1 MANRVSLS
9 FNSKN
14 HNQNISLSN
23 NPSIYTTNTSYNI
36 LSTNLY
42 PTYSMNRHSREYEP
56 SYPSITR
63 YRTSSSSSPYRK
75 THYLDDSVEEIIHE
89 EILDII
95 NLDHY
100 PTLLERWGDDT
111 RAIIKEEG
119 EFIIEDYVEFE
130 ELEPTITE
138 EISYEITYSNNEIKS
153 TREIH
158 HSHLESRNFRKIK
171 KRRIKRKHPIHDIHT
186 VDIDNRAI
194 QLLDDMHNLSI
205 KIDSIIQ
212 TTRNFDND
220 LSGDDYDEFTNID
233 HAMENIITTN
243 DLEQTYKTIPT
254 INNGTDHSNINII
267 ANETSFFGNKENV
280 LKTSKSNEQQEYQ
293 NNLISQR
300 IEDEK
305 KDNKESRSS
314 YSILMNDIHIPFD
327 EHEIISTIE
336 SSINKENKKILKSD
350 QQNIINEQEK
360 MIIQK
365 QILNHDEIQSNQ
377 NQTSIDTKFISSIE
391 NDHQSLIAIEQ
402 EIKHYFDDD
411 LLSFLKILLSHLISN
426 SIDDND
432 QSLICPTNQNMSINK
447 YNDSDVE
454 TFQSNMKFEELK
466 NIDKPLTNSYINHE
480 NILSKSNISETKQ
493 EIISKDRTKSNEIEH
508 LSSKVLTKQDD
519 EILTTPFN
527 FRSPSDNVKI
537 NLTAQQENIHDDTS
551 TQIPESINIVT
562 DKQKAMFEELQLSI
576 EEEIK
581 EREPKCLSLTNPTIE
596 INAQSNKSFLSSHS
610 KTTDETNPLLESTII
625 NEEQKSILKDH
636 LSTIDNISQE
646 NKSENLS
653 SNALIQIVHEIFTTP
668 INIKSETIQSFEKK
682 VDQPSI
688 NSLVEIIQQIKNIPL
703 TKISKIKYDSM
714 ENICEN
720 KNQLD
725 SNIISSV
732 IETLQEP
739 FYDTKQTFPEQTTV
753 SSNYP
758 ASHQRADKIKTDIT
772 TNSEEKIDKISSNNL
787 NIEIDKQPKTMS
799 TQLATRIIS
808 EKEII
813 QKPYVNEDEN
823 VELPSDFL
831 ADIVRQIRATVSTIH
846 FPLID
851 HTQQI
856 VENLPNDFIKETTAQ
871 TCITSIPATHIEDNK
886 QFESTKNFPTTEN
899 VHQTNFDD
907 KLELSTTSII
917 PELPNTTCQDES
929 LHDIDTYDNLQQ
941 STDINSINQITI
953 EPSYSISELTNI
965 MNDILNF
972 QMITSKENFT
982 NIPQQS
988 KIIEQIT
995 STKTFSPE
1003 TDFQDFY
1010 QKQYSSFPN
1019 VEHLSLDFIPIDNK
1033 QLEMK
1038 ETTPDLTKTYYE
1050 LKEQRYSQPLHVYEQ
1065 TEQKQKTSNNNLNN
1079 HVEQIDLTSFSQ
1091 ISNLPSR
1098 EYRQVFGVSH
1108 EVVNTINDLT
1118 DSIDQIIH
1126 SNVSDEVKPIIDDS
1140 NEKSQL
1146 IETFEDHPSI
1156 AVTNQAELI
1165 NEPGQSIIS
1174 NIELDFRYCSLLN
1187 QLDTLIKP
1195 ILNLPSTSF
1204 INENESI
1211 LSKIDEE
1218 KDNQRHLTERSDLLT
1233 NHINRLDDSTNASP
1247 IIKTTDI
1254 DKQVSPLLSDDQYT
1268 ELLNKRPSSD
1278 DEISHTTAPYPSTET
1293 KIISSLNTIESTDT
1307 FKNKTPA
1314 LPNQSTTIISSNPLK
1329 IESNIVSNKLQVNDT
1344 QPDRLS
1350 SIQQTSIDDHKQQD
1364 EAVSKPSSQK
1374 LQVLYDDYPWYSS
1387 YYTIAD
1393 AELKIPQLYKQLNF
1407 VNEQNRSPTKVELQE
1422 KLSTHDHKLENK
1434 QDQGDDDEGFHIVQ
1448 RRKRIPSSTTQTKT
1462 LPSTITTIK
1471 PPINSDID
1479 LEPVILHGHSTTTI
1493 TTSPIISQTITIPSK
1508 TKHKKKKKDK
1518 TEMIFFDA
1526 PQLITSDVNKQKSD
1540 APQSQ
1545 LVEQER
1551 PKNIE
1556 IVDSSQINQR
1566 EKYEDEQLQPMS
1578 TVISTEQQQ
1587 PEDLSTSVLPNTDEL
1602 KQMADHKN
1610 ELTSN
1615 DVSQLPSTP
1624 VETLSREV
1632 NVDSQTIE
1640 QQSIDKQSI
1649 LQPSPSSTLT
1659 TLSSSPQTSTDHL
1672 KQQDEVAHKSSTQ
1685 NFQVHYDDYPWNSSY
1700 YTIADAEL
1708 KIPQLY
1714 EQLNF
1719 VNEQNHSPTK
1729 VELQEKLST
1738 HDHKLENEQ
1747 DQGDDNEGFHI
1758 VQRRKRIPSS
1768 TTQTK
1773 TSPSTIT
1780 TIKPPIN
1787 LDIDLEPVILHGHST
1802 TTITTSPVVPQTTTI
1817 PTKTKHKKKKKD
1829 KTEMIFFD
1837 APQLITSDVNKQKSD
1852 ALQSQLVEQERP
1864 KHIEIVDSSQINQTI
1879 KHEYE
1884 QLHPIPTAISSE
1896 QQKPEVLLSVI
1907 TSNIDNLKQI
1917 VDKENELTSNDVS
1930 QSPSTTVETLSRE
1943 INVDSQTIE
1952 QQSTDKEPIK
1962 PSSPSSITTT
1972 TTPTHTKVV
1981 FLTPEEQEEEDN
1993 EGFQVIQ
2000 HQKHITSAQRSRK
2013 PLQSPTTSKTNYKQ
2027 NIGRDIDL
2035 KPVALHEG
2043 HDSASRSIPHSPP
2056 LSEPTSTSTSQS
2068 GKSDDKVLT
2077 SNVTDNEVVIA
2088 RTSEVISTDV
2098 KDAHEQQLSYTG
2110 LFEIM
2115 KDVLSTI
2122 AQTKTTPSSN
2132 VPEQTRIVDRTV
2144 EEKASSNLV
2153 DYGASL
2159 VTKDIPSST
2168 STLFISEPTE
2178 ETTHPVMTTTLIEKQ
2193 VPSQVTVP
2201 IKDITSTTESTIITS
2216 QAIKTNEDDKQQQ
2229 VSSIGMFD
2237 EMKNLSPSTLLS
2249 ETSNETSSET
2259 IQPIVKAQEKEDT
2272 VKKYIDI
2279 NDSSNISSKP
2289 TSNISSTDTDHP
2301 QNYTTTDKSITSEE
2315 EEEHHN
2321 VFDLVVGAISNL
2333 KETISNLGSSGEKPI
2348 SLESPLNLS
2357 DKSMI
2362 NIPPSNDLDNEK
2374 KQQTVIQ
2381 SVKEIVDKIHQTIL
2395 PTEEQIIRTPQQS
2408 LISNYSS
2415 ISNQSQPTDTQGDH
2429 LSSIH
2434 QTSIDNYKQQYVF
2447 ENKPSYKN
2455 LQVLYDN
2462 YPWYSSY
2469 YTIADAE
2476 AKIFCLNK
2484 QLNLVH
2490 EQNHSLTTVDV
2501 DERLSTYDHELE
2513 NEKDKDDDD
2522 DNEFQI
2528 IQGQKHISS
2537 STIHGRTS
2545 PSTITTTKPP
2555 ISSDIDLEPVT
2566 HHGHP
2571 TVPIITS
2578 PIVSQTTTIPSKKKH
2593 KKKKKDKKEIILFD
2607 TPELI
2612 SSIPEKQKS
2621 DVVQS
2626 ELIEQKNLMNIDIID
2641 SSPINQTKKHECKQ
2655 LHPISTIISKKQQKS
2670 EVLSTVIT
2678 SNIDKLKQKADK
2690 KNKLISKD
2698 VSKLLSTPVTTV
2710 SEKAKI
2716 NDQTIEQQ
2724 SIDKKP
2730 ILQSSPSSMS
2740 TTTTTIRTKVI
2751 PPPPAEEEEDNEGFQ
2766 LVHYHKRIL
2775 TATKSEKPLSPLTTT
2790 SKEILN
2796 SDIDLKTSVIHEHQ
2810 NLPTST
2816 IDVTQSTTSKKK
2828 KNKHKKLKKEIV
2840 SSSSIDSTNAEQ
2852 QMTHQETIIQT
2863 PILSSSSPLIED
2875 SKIQS
2880 KSTIPSIIKPTK
2892 ILTKISPSSEEED
2905 NEGFQVVHYRKNM
2918 TSALQSRKAPQSPT
2932 TPKTIYEQNISR
2944 NIGLKPVVS
2953 QERHDSTSRSIPR
2966 TTATSKTP
2974 SNKQQKDQTSLINTL
2989 PRSASTE
2996 THHITSTN
3004 VDNSFDKSKII
3015 KQLESK
3021 PADIQQQL
3029 KDSKYETISS
3039 LKSKSDQSSPAEQSI
3054 KPIVKE
3060 YHMSTKTNGINT
3072 NDKSSTDKI
3081 ISSTVFNTQKPTL
3094 IEDDDEDEF
3103 QLVRHHKHK
3112 TSTITKQPKI
3122 TSTID
3127 QKSTNNYTKQDSSTL
3142 KSKKFKKTNEHTLSS
3157 LITNNDFFPLAIEEN
3172 LDQTI
3177 NENIQQIPE
3186 LQTKIANNFLSN
3198 SNKTISINPT
3208 YEIISSQ
3215 INGQIHS
3222 TDNTQNQLQSKISN
3236 QQLSTL
3242 SNEFSNKINNLLK
3255 TEPIKS
3261 ISLSQT
3267 SSTDILSTP
3276 TINTNDEQNKIISNE
3291 KIPKRRKKKL
3301 RTETKKDDD
3310 KNLLTSSTNTIS
3322 TIQSDDNKEKS
3333 NKKSTTIVTQ
3343 SITSLPNTSEISS
3356 IKKDKSQD
3364 IKIKIPENI
3373 SLTSS
3378 KPIHLIQN
3386 QTSYEETNDK
3396 LDLFL
3401 PEYIRQQIHTHQTNS
3416 SSIDNSNI
3424 TSTTTT
3430 TTSSSSSNIIP
3441 KKKPRSKMLKK
3452 DLEVKSLLTNE
3463 FDNIDKQNKSIIISS
3478 DNEDINDDDE
3488 FIIQTI
3494 HSNLS
3499 NTSQKELNNIS
3510 TTEQNI
3516 DNILSH
3522 GFHHWLQESQA
3533 LSQQKDKSLSNHSLT
3548 QAMQSIIIQPIEN
3561 DEYSDD
3567 ENSWN
3572 EFQTTKS
3579 TYIIGIR
3586 PEKKIHIHNAYS
3598 INCPESILTSSYLI
3612 HQSNNK
3618 TFKDDSR
3625 KYDSNNEED
3634 DSMDDNTSK
3643 KQHSHQINTQSLT
3656 REKQQ
3661 PNSINDNHLQISFTT
3676 DDVQRCLGED
3686 FYDQISNNN
3695 INNNNNNN
3703 NHSNNY
3709 DDWAYF
3715 LEHENSYHIGY
3726 DLSSSLECF
3735 YVQTTLDD
3743 NTFLSNATSIH
3754 YSIQHEKQHYG
3765 DFVTSN
3771 NDIIIPESMIKL
3783 SSYKSKPSES
3793 FQNWKNHKLI
3803 SNQSQNDDEILI
3815 SHSTNGLCRQVT
3827 L

>member
-1 MANRVSLS
+1 M
-9 FNSKN
+9 
-14 HNQNISLSN
+14 
-23 NPSIYTTNTSYNI
+23 
-36 LSTNLY
+36 
-42 PTYSMNRHSREYEP
+42 
-56 SYPSITR
+56 
-63 YRTSSSSSPYRK
+63 
-75 THYLDDSVEEIIHE
+75 
-89 EILDII
+89 
-95 NLDHY
+95 
-100 PTLLERWGDDT
+100 
-111 RAIIKEEG
+111 
-119 EFIIEDYVEFE
+119 
-130 ELEPTITE
+130 
-138 EISYEITYSNNEIKS
+138 
-153 TREIH
+153 
-158 HSHLESRNFRKIK
+158 
-171 KRRIKRKHPIHDIHT
+171 
-186 VDIDNRAI
+186 
-194 QLLDDMHNLSI
+194 
-205 KIDSIIQ
+205 
-212 TTRNFDND
+212 
-220 LSGDDYDEFTNID
+220 
-233 HAMENIITTN
+233 
-243 DLEQTYKTIPT
+243 
-254 INNGTDHSNINII
+254 
-267 ANETSFFGNKENV
+267 
-280 LKTSKSNEQQEYQ
+280 
-293 NNLISQR
+293 
-300 IEDEK
+300 
-305 KDNKESRSS
+305 
-314 YSILMNDIHIPFD
+314 
-327 EHEIISTIE
+327 
-336 SSINKENKKILKSD
+336 
-350 QQNIINEQEK
+350 
-360 MIIQK
+360 
-365 QILNHDEIQSNQ
+365 
-377 NQTSIDTKFISSIE
+377 
-391 NDHQSLIAIEQ
+391 
-402 EIKHYFDDD
+402 
-411 LLSFLKILLSHLISN
+411 
-426 SIDDND
+426 
-432 QSLICPTNQNMSINK
+432 
-447 YNDSDVE
+447 
-454 TFQSNMKFEELK
+454 
-466 NIDKPLTNSYINHE
+466 
-480 NILSKSNISETKQ
+480 
-493 EIISKDRTKSNEIEH
+493 
-508 LSSKVLTKQDD
+508 
-519 EILTTPFN
+519 
-527 FRSPSDNVKI
+527 
-537 NLTAQQENIHDDTS
+537 
-551 TQIPESINIVT
+551 
-562 DKQKAMFEELQLSI
+562 
-576 EEEIK
+576 
-581 EREPKCLSLTNPTIE
+581 
-596 INAQSNKSFLSSHS
+596 
-610 KTTDETNPLLESTII
+610 
-625 NEEQKSILKDH
+625 
-636 LSTIDNISQE
+636 
-646 NKSENLS
+646 
-653 SNALIQIVHEIFTTP
+653 
-668 INIKSETIQSFEKK
+668 
-682 VDQPSI
+682 
-688 NSLVEIIQQIKNIPL
+688 
-703 TKISKIKYDSM
+703 
-714 ENICEN
+714 
-720 KNQLD
+720 
-725 SNIISSV
+725 
-732 IETLQEP
+732 
-739 FYDTKQTFPEQTTV
+739 
-753 SSNYP
+753 
-758 ASHQRADKIKTDIT
+758 
-772 TNSEEKIDKISSNNL
+772 
-787 NIEIDKQPKTMS
+787 
-799 TQLATRIIS
+799 
-808 EKEII
+808 
-813 QKPYVNEDEN
+813 
-823 VELPSDFL
+823 
-831 ADIVRQIRATVSTIH
+831 
-846 FPLID
+846 
-851 HTQQI
+851 
-856 VENLPNDFIKETTAQ
+856 
-871 TCITSIPATHIEDNK
+871 
-886 QFESTKNFPTTEN
+886 
-899 VHQTNFDD
+899 
-907 KLELSTTSII
+907 
-917 PELPNTTCQDES
+917 
-929 LHDIDTYDNLQQ
+929 
-941 STDINSINQITI
+941 
-953 EPSYSISELTNI
+953 
-965 MNDILNF
+965 
-972 QMITSKENFT
+972 
-982 NIPQQS
+982 
-988 KIIEQIT
+988 
-995 STKTFSPE
+995 
-1003 TDFQDFY
+1003 
-1010 QKQYSSFPN
+1010 
-1019 VEHLSLDFIPIDNK
+1019 
-1033 QLEMK
+1033 
-1038 ETTPDLTKTYYE
+1038 
-1050 LKEQRYSQPLHVYEQ
+1050 
-1065 TEQKQKTSNNNLNN
+1065 
-1079 HVEQIDLTSFSQ
+1079 
-1091 ISNLPSR
+1091 
-1098 EYRQVFGVSH
+1098 
-1108 EVVNTINDLT
+1108 
-1118 DSIDQIIH
+1118 
-1126 SNVSDEVKPIIDDS
+1126 
-1140 NEKSQL
+1140 
-1146 IETFEDHPSI
+1146 
-1156 AVTNQAELI
+1156 
-1165 NEPGQSIIS
+1165 
-1174 NIELDFRYCSLLN
+1174 
-1187 QLDTLIKP
+1187 
-1195 ILNLPSTSF
+1195 
-1204 INENESI
+1204 
-1211 LSKIDEE
+1211 
-1218 KDNQRHLTERSDLLT
+1218 
-1233 NHINRLDDSTNASP
+1233 
-1247 IIKTTDI
+1247 
-1254 DKQVSPLLSDDQYT
+1254 
-1268 ELLNKRPSSD
+1268 
-1278 DEISHTTAPYPSTET
+1278 
-1293 KIISSLNTIESTDT
+1293 
-1307 FKNKTPA
+1307 
-1314 LPNQSTTIISSNPLK
+1314 
-1329 IESNIVSNKLQVNDT
+1329 
-1344 QPDRLS
+1344 
-1350 SIQQTSIDDHKQQD
+1350 
-1364 EAVSKPSSQK
+1364 
-1374 LQVLYDDYPWYSS
+1374 
-1387 YYTIAD
+1387 
-1393 AELKIPQLYKQLNF
+1393 
-1407 VNEQNRSPTKVELQE
+1407 
-1422 KLSTHDHKLENK
+1422 
-1434 QDQGDDDEGFHIVQ
+1434 
-1448 RRKRIPSSTTQTKT
+1448 
-1462 LPSTITTIK
+1462 
-1471 PPINSDID
+1471 
-1479 LEPVILHGHSTTTI
+1479 
-1493 TTSPIISQTITIPSK
+1493 
-1508 TKHKKKKKDK
+1508 
-1518 TEMIFFDA
+1518 
-1526 PQLITSDVNKQKSD
+1526 
-1540 APQSQ
+1540 
-1545 LVEQER
+1545 
-1551 PKNIE
+1551 
-1556 IVDSSQINQR
+1556 NQR

-2088 RTSEVISTDV
+2088 RTSEVISTEV

-2122 AQTKTTPSSN
+2122 AQTKTTPSLN
-2132 VPEQTRIVDRTV
+2132 VPEQTLIVDRTF

-2153 DYGASL
+2153 DYGVSL

-2168 STLFISEPTE
+2168 STLLISEPTE

-2513 NEKDKDDDD
+2513 NEKDKNDDD

-2626 ELIEQKNLMNIDIID
+2626 ELVEQKNLMNIDIID

-2966 TTATSKTP
+2966 TTATSKTS

-3015 KQLESK
+3015 KPLESK

-3267 SSTDILSTP
+3267 SSTDILSTS
-3276 TINTNDEQNKIISNE
+3276 TTQTNDEQNKIISNE

-3430 TTSSSSSNIIP
+3430 SPPSSSSNIIP

-3625 KYDSNNEED
+3625 KYDSNNEEE

-3661 PNSINDNHLQISFTT
+3661 SNSINDNHLQISFTT

>member
-1 MANRVSLS
+1 MKDILS
-9 FNSKN
+9 PVTHMKT
-14 HNQNISLSN
+14 ISLPNDKGQSSAADQMVEEKVSSSLVDYGTLLVTN
-23 NPSIYTTNTSYNI
+23 GIPISTNTLLTSEPTEETTHPVLTTTLI
-36 LSTNLY
+36 EKQVPSPVTPPIKDVSSTKESTIVTSEQAQTNEDDKQQQL
-42 PTYSMNRHSREYEP
+42 
-56 SYPSITR
+56 PSITMFDKMKNLLSSTLLSKTSNETNSEIIEPINETQQQEDTVEKFVDT
-63 YRTSSSSSPYRK
+63 YDSSDVLTKPTSVLPDASPIDQNILTTSSISSTDADRKQGYSTTDKSITTAEEYHSILDRVVQVISNIKETIPILDFSDEKTAIPESSSNVSDK
-75 THYLDDSVEEIIHE
+75 SMISTTSSNDLDNEKKQQTVIQSVKEIVDKIHQT
-89 EILDII
+89 IL
-95 NLDHY
+95 
-100 PTLLERWGDDT
+100 P
-111 RAIIKEEG
+111 
-119 EFIIEDYVEFE
+119 
-130 ELEPTITE
+130 TE
-138 EISYEITYSNNEIKS
+138 EQIT
-153 TREIH
+153 
-158 HSHLESRNFRKIK
+158 
-171 KRRIKRKHPIHDIHT
+171 PIP
-186 VDIDNRAI
+186 
-194 QLLDDMHNLSI
+194 
-205 KIDSIIQ
+205 
-212 TTRNFDND
+212 
-220 LSGDDYDEFTNID
+220 
-233 HAMENIITTN
+233 
-243 DLEQTYKTIPT
+243 EQP
-254 INNGTDHSNINII
+254 
-267 ANETSFFGNKENV
+267 
-280 LKTSKSNEQQEYQ
+280 
-293 NNLISQR
+293 LIS
-300 IEDEK
+300 
-305 KDNKESRSS
+305 N
-314 YSILMNDIHIPFD
+314 Y
-327 EHEIISTIE
+327 
-336 SSINKENKKILKSD
+336 SSI
-350 QQNIINEQEK
+350 
-360 MIIQK
+360 
-365 QILNHDEIQSNQ
+365 SNQ
-377 NQTSIDTKFISSIE
+377 SQPTDTQGDHLSSIHQTSID
-391 NDHQSLIAIEQ
+391 
-402 EIKHYFDDD
+402 
-411 LLSFLKILLSHLISN
+411 
-426 SIDDND
+426 
-432 QSLICPTNQNMSINK
+432 
-447 YNDSDVE
+447 
-454 TFQSNMKFEELK
+454 
-466 NIDKPLTNSYINHE
+466 
-480 NILSKSNISETKQ
+480 
-493 EIISKDRTKSNEIEH
+493 
-508 LSSKVLTKQDD
+508 
-519 EILTTPFN
+519 
-527 FRSPSDNVKI
+527 
-537 NLTAQQENIHDDTS
+537 
-551 TQIPESINIVT
+551 
-562 DKQKAMFEELQLSI
+562 
-576 EEEIK
+576 
-581 EREPKCLSLTNPTIE
+581 
-596 INAQSNKSFLSSHS
+596 
-610 KTTDETNPLLESTII
+610 
-625 NEEQKSILKDH
+625 
-636 LSTIDNISQE
+636 
-646 NKSENLS
+646 
-653 SNALIQIVHEIFTTP
+653 
-668 INIKSETIQSFEKK
+668 
-682 VDQPSI
+682 
-688 NSLVEIIQQIKNIPL
+688 
-703 TKISKIKYDSM
+703 
-714 ENICEN
+714 
-720 KNQLD
+720 
-725 SNIISSV
+725 
-732 IETLQEP
+732 
-739 FYDTKQTFPEQTTV
+739 
-753 SSNYP
+753 NY
-758 ASHQRADKIKTDIT
+758 
-772 TNSEEKIDKISSNNL
+772 
-787 NIEIDKQPKTMS
+787 
-799 TQLATRIIS
+799 
-808 EKEII
+808 
-813 QKPYVNEDEN
+813 
-823 VELPSDFL
+823 
-831 ADIVRQIRATVSTIH
+831 
-846 FPLID
+846 
-851 HTQQI
+851 
-856 VENLPNDFIKETTAQ
+856 
-871 TCITSIPATHIEDNK
+871 
-886 QFESTKNFPTTEN
+886 
-899 VHQTNFDD
+899 
-907 KLELSTTSII
+907 
-917 PELPNTTCQDES
+917 
-929 LHDIDTYDNLQQ
+929 
-941 STDINSINQITI
+941 
-953 EPSYSISELTNI
+953 
-965 MNDILNF
+965 
-972 QMITSKENFT
+972 
-982 NIPQQS
+982 
-988 KIIEQIT
+988 
-995 STKTFSPE
+995 
-1003 TDFQDFY
+1003 
-1010 QKQYSSFPN
+1010 
-1019 VEHLSLDFIPIDNK
+1019 
-1033 QLEMK
+1033 
-1038 ETTPDLTKTYYE
+1038 
-1050 LKEQRYSQPLHVYEQ
+1050 
-1065 TEQKQKTSNNNLNN
+1065 
-1079 HVEQIDLTSFSQ
+1079 
-1091 ISNLPSR
+1091 
-1098 EYRQVFGVSH
+1098 
-1108 EVVNTINDLT
+1108 
-1118 DSIDQIIH
+1118 
-1126 SNVSDEVKPIIDDS
+1126 
-1140 NEKSQL
+1140 
-1146 IETFEDHPSI
+1146 
-1156 AVTNQAELI
+1156 
-1165 NEPGQSIIS
+1165 
-1174 NIELDFRYCSLLN
+1174 
-1187 QLDTLIKP
+1187 
-1195 ILNLPSTSF
+1195 
-1204 INENESI
+1204 
-1211 LSKIDEE
+1211 
-1218 KDNQRHLTERSDLLT
+1218 
-1233 NHINRLDDSTNASP
+1233 
-1247 IIKTTDI
+1247 
-1254 DKQVSPLLSDDQYT
+1254 
-1268 ELLNKRPSSD
+1268 
-1278 DEISHTTAPYPSTET
+1278 
-1293 KIISSLNTIESTDT
+1293 
-1307 FKNKTPA
+1307 
-1314 LPNQSTTIISSNPLK
+1314 
-1329 IESNIVSNKLQVNDT
+1329 
-1344 QPDRLS
+1344 
-1350 SIQQTSIDDHKQQD
+1350 KQQD
-1364 EAVSKPSSQK
+1364 DVAHKPSTQK
-1374 LQVLYDDYPWYSS
+1374 YQVHYDDYPWYSS
-1387 YYTIAD
+1387 YYSIAD
-1393 AELKIPQLYKQLNF
+1393 AELKIPQLHKQLNF
-1407 VNEQNRSPTKVELQE
+1407 VNEQNYSPTKVELQE
-1422 KLSTHDHKLENK
+1422 ELSTHDYKLENK

-1448 RRKRIPSSTTQTKT
+1448 RRKRIPSSTIQTKT
-1462 LPSTITTIK
+1462 SPSTITTIK

-1493 TTSPIISQTITIPSK
+1493 TTSPIVSQTITIPSK

-1526 PQLITSDVNKQKSD
+1526 PQLIS
-1540 APQSQ
+1540 
-1545 LVEQER
+1545 
-1551 PKNIE
+1551 
-1556 IVDSSQINQR
+1556 
-1566 EKYEDEQLQPMS
+1566 
-1578 TVISTEQQQ
+1578 
-1587 PEDLSTSVLPNTDEL
+1587 
-1602 KQMADHKN
+1602 
-1610 ELTSN
+1610 
-1615 DVSQLPSTP
+1615 
-1624 VETLSREV
+1624 
-1632 NVDSQTIE
+1632 
-1640 QQSIDKQSI
+1640 
-1649 LQPSPSSTLT
+1649 
-1659 TLSSSPQTSTDHL
+1659 
-1672 KQQDEVAHKSSTQ
+1672 
-1685 NFQVHYDDYPWNSSY
+1685 
-1700 YTIADAEL
+1700 
-1708 KIPQLY
+1708 
-1714 EQLNF
+1714 
-1719 VNEQNHSPTK
+1719 
-1729 VELQEKLST
+1729 
-1738 HDHKLENEQ
+1738 
-1747 DQGDDNEGFHI
+1747 
-1758 VQRRKRIPSS
+1758 
-1768 TTQTK
+1768 
-1773 TSPSTIT
+1773 
-1780 TIKPPIN
+1780 
-1787 LDIDLEPVILHGHST
+1787 
-1802 TTITTSPVVPQTTTI
+1802 
-1817 PTKTKHKKKKKD
+1817 
-1829 KTEMIFFD
+1829 
-1837 APQLITSDVNKQKSD
+1837 SDVNKQKSD

-1864 KHIEIVDSSQINQTI
+1864 KNIEIVDSSQINQTI

-1907 TSNIDNLKQI
+1907 TSNIDNSKQI

-1981 FLTPEEQEEEDN
+1981 FLTPEEQEEDNN

-2000 HQKHITSAQRSRK
+2000 HQKHITSAPRSRK

-2027 NIGRDIDL
+2027 NINRDIDL
-2035 KPVALHEG
+2035 KPVALHER

-2077 SNVTDNEVVIA
+2077 SNVTDNEVI
-2088 RTSEVISTDV
+2088 ISRPSKELVTEV

-2115 KDVLSTI
+2115 KDVLSPVV
-2122 AQTKTTPSSN
+2122 QTKTTPSLN
-2132 VPEQTRIVDRTV
+2132 VPEQTLIVDRTV

-2168 STLFISEPTE
+2168 STLLISEPTE
-2178 ETTHPVMTTTLIEKQ
+2178 ETTHPVLTTTLIEKQ

-2374 KQQTVIQ
+2374 KQQTFIE

-2395 PTEEQIIRTPQQS
+2395 PTDEQIIRTPQQS

-2415 ISNQSQPTDTQGDH
+2415 ISNQSQPIDTQGDH

-2434 QTSIDNYKQQYVF
+2434 QTSIDNYNQQYVF
-2447 ENKPSYKN
+2447 ANKPSYKN

-2528 IQGQKHISS
+2528 IQGQKHVSS

-2545 PSTITTTKPP
+2545 PSTITTIKPP

-2578 PIVSQTTTIPSKKKH
+2578 PRVPQTTTIPSKKKH

-2626 ELIEQKNLMNIDIID
+2626 ELVEQKNLMNIDIID

-2751 PPPPAEEEEDNEGFQ
+2751 PPPPEEEEEEDNEGFQ

-2775 TATKSEKPLSPLTTT
+2775 TATKSEKTLSPLTTT

-2796 SDIDLKTSVIHEHQ
+2796 SDIDLKTSVMHEHQ

-2863 PILSSSSPLIED
+2863 PILLSSSPLIED
-2875 SKIQS
+2875 SKVQS

-2966 TTATSKTP
+2966 TTTTSKTP

-3004 VDNSFDKSKII
+3004 VDNSFEKSKII

-3267 SSTDILSTP
+3267 SSTDILSTS
-3276 TINTNDEQNKIISNE
+3276 TTQTNDEQNKIISNE

-3765 DFVTSN
+3765 DFITSN

>member
-171 KRRIKRKHPIHDIHT
+171 KRRIKHKHPIHDIHT

-254 INNGTDHSNINII
+254 INNGTDHSNIDTI

-280 LKTSKSNEQQEYQ
+280 LETSKSNKQPEYQ

-314 YSILMNDIHIPFD
+314 YSILMNNIHIPFD
-327 EHEIISTIE
+327 DHEIISTIE

-377 NQTSIDTKFISSIE
+377 NQTSIDTKSISSIE

-466 NIDKPLTNSYINHE
+466 NIDKPLTNSHINHE
-480 NILSKSNISETKQ
+480 NILSKSNISKTKQ

-508 LSSKVLTKQDD
+508 LSSKVLTKRDD

-562 DKQKAMFEELQLSI
+562 DKQKTMFEELQLSI

-636 LSTIDNISQE
+636 LSTIDNILQE

-799 TQLATRIIS
+799 TQLATMIVS

-813 QKPYVNEDEN
+813 QKSYVNEDEN

-941 STDINSINQITI
+941 SIDINSINQITI

-965 MNDILNF
+965 MNNILNF
-972 QMITSKENFT
+972 QMTTSKENFT

-988 KIIEQIT
+988 KIIEQRT

-1019 VEHLSLDFIPIDNK
+1019 VEHISLDFIPIDNK

-1126 SNVSDEVKPIIDDS
+1126 SNVSDEVTPIIDDS

-1156 AVTNQAELI
+1156 AVTNQEELI
-1165 NEPGQSIIS
+1165 NEPAQSIIS

-1233 NHINRLDDSTNASP
+1233 NHITRLDDSTNASP

-1471 PPINSDID
+1471 PPINLDID

-1526 PQLITSDVNKQKSD
+1526 PQLISSDVNKQKSD
-1540 APQSQ
+1540 ALQSQ

-1566 EKYEDEQLQPMS
+1566 EKYEDEQLQPIS
-1578 TVISTEQQQ
+1578 TVISTEQRQQ
-1587 PEDLSTSVLPNTDEL
+1587 LEDLPTSVIPNTDEL
-1602 KQMADHKN
+1602 KHTADHKN
-1610 ELTSN
+1610 ELSSTDIPQSL
-1615 DVSQLPSTP
+1615 STLPTI
-1624 VETLSREV
+1624 LSDHIKV
-1632 NVDSQTIE
+1632 NTQTMQ

-1649 LQPSPSSTLT
+1649 PQPSPLSILT
-1659 TLSSSPQTSTDHL
+1659 TLSSSPQISTDHL
-1672 KQQDEVAHKSSTQ
+1672 KQQDEVADKASTQ
-1685 NFQVHYDDYPWNSSY
+1685 NYQVHYDDYPWYSSY

-1708 KIPQLY
+1708 KIPQLHK
-1714 EQLNF
+1714 QLNF

-1747 DQGDDNEGFHI
+1747 DQGNDNEGFHI

-1802 TTITTSPVVPQTTTI
+1802 TTITTSPIVSQTITI
-1817 PTKTKHKKKKKD
+1817 PSKTKHKKKKKD

-1837 APQLITSDVNKQKSD
+1837 APQLISSDVNKQKTN
-1852 ALQSQLVEQERP
+1852 ALQSQLIEQE
-1864 KHIEIVDSSQINQTI
+1864 
-1879 KHEYE
+1879 
-1884 QLHPIPTAISSE
+1884 
-1896 QQKPEVLLSVI
+1896 
-1907 TSNIDNLKQI
+1907 
-1917 VDKENELTSNDVS
+1917 
-1930 QSPSTTVETLSRE
+1930 
-1943 INVDSQTIE
+1943 
-1952 QQSTDKEPIK
+1952 
-1962 PSSPSSITTT
+1962 
-1972 TTPTHTKVV
+1972 
-1981 FLTPEEQEEEDN
+1981 
-1993 EGFQVIQ
+1993 
-2000 HQKHITSAQRSRK
+2000 
-2013 PLQSPTTSKTNYKQ
+2013 
-2027 NIGRDIDL
+2027 
-2035 KPVALHEG
+2035 
-2043 HDSASRSIPHSPP
+2043 
-2056 LSEPTSTSTSQS
+2056 
-2068 GKSDDKVLT
+2068 
-2077 SNVTDNEVVIA
+2077 
-2088 RTSEVISTDV
+2088 
-2098 KDAHEQQLSYTG
+2098 
-2110 LFEIM
+2110 
-2115 KDVLSTI
+2115 
-2122 AQTKTTPSSN
+2122 
-2132 VPEQTRIVDRTV
+2132 
-2144 EEKASSNLV
+2144 
-2153 DYGASL
+2153 
-2159 VTKDIPSST
+2159 
-2168 STLFISEPTE
+2168 
-2178 ETTHPVMTTTLIEKQ
+2178 
-2193 VPSQVTVP
+2193 
-2201 IKDITSTTESTIITS
+2201 
-2216 QAIKTNEDDKQQQ
+2216 
-2229 VSSIGMFD
+2229 
-2237 EMKNLSPSTLLS
+2237 
-2249 ETSNETSSET
+2249 
-2259 IQPIVKAQEKEDT
+2259 
-2272 VKKYIDI
+2272 
-2279 NDSSNISSKP
+2279 
-2289 TSNISSTDTDHP
+2289 
-2301 QNYTTTDKSITSEE
+2301 
-2315 EEEHHN
+2315 
-2321 VFDLVVGAISNL
+2321 
-2333 KETISNLGSSGEKPI
+2333 
-2348 SLESPLNLS
+2348 
-2357 DKSMI
+2357 
-2362 NIPPSNDLDNEK
+2362 
-2374 KQQTVIQ
+2374 
-2381 SVKEIVDKIHQTIL
+2381 
-2395 PTEEQIIRTPQQS
+2395 
-2408 LISNYSS
+2408 
-2415 ISNQSQPTDTQGDH
+2415 
-2429 LSSIH
+2429 
-2434 QTSIDNYKQQYVF
+2434 
-2447 ENKPSYKN
+2447 
-2455 LQVLYDN
+2455 
-2462 YPWYSSY
+2462 
-2469 YTIADAE
+2469 
-2476 AKIFCLNK
+2476 
-2484 QLNLVH
+2484 
-2490 EQNHSLTTVDV
+2490 
-2501 DERLSTYDHELE
+2501 
-2513 NEKDKDDDD
+2513 
-2522 DNEFQI
+2522 
-2528 IQGQKHISS
+2528 
-2537 STIHGRTS
+2537 
-2545 PSTITTTKPP
+2545 
-2555 ISSDIDLEPVT
+2555 
-2566 HHGHP
+2566 
-2571 TVPIITS
+2571 
-2578 PIVSQTTTIPSKKKH
+2578 
-2593 KKKKKDKKEIILFD
+2593 
-2607 TPELI
+2607 
-2612 SSIPEKQKS
+2612 
-2621 DVVQS
+2621 
-2626 ELIEQKNLMNIDIID
+2626 
-2641 SSPINQTKKHECKQ
+2641 
-2655 LHPISTIISKKQQKS
+2655 
-2670 EVLSTVIT
+2670 
-2678 SNIDKLKQKADK
+2678 
-2690 KNKLISKD
+2690 
-2698 VSKLLSTPVTTV
+2698 
-2710 SEKAKI
+2710 
-2716 NDQTIEQQ
+2716 
-2724 SIDKKP
+2724 
-2730 ILQSSPSSMS
+2730 
-2740 TTTTTIRTKVI
+2740 
-2751 PPPPAEEEEDNEGFQ
+2751 
-2766 LVHYHKRIL
+2766 
-2775 TATKSEKPLSPLTTT
+2775 
-2790 SKEILN
+2790 
-2796 SDIDLKTSVIHEHQ
+2796 
-2810 NLPTST
+2810 
-2816 IDVTQSTTSKKK
+2816 
-2828 KNKHKKLKKEIV
+2828 
-2840 SSSSIDSTNAEQ
+2840 
-2852 QMTHQETIIQT
+2852 
-2863 PILSSSSPLIED
+2863 
-2875 SKIQS
+2875 
-2880 KSTIPSIIKPTK
+2880 
-2892 ILTKISPSSEEED
+2892 
-2905 NEGFQVVHYRKNM
+2905 
-2918 TSALQSRKAPQSPT
+2918 
-2932 TPKTIYEQNISR
+2932 
-2944 NIGLKPVVS
+2944 
-2953 QERHDSTSRSIPR
+2953 
-2966 TTATSKTP
+2966 
-2974 SNKQQKDQTSLINTL
+2974 
-2989 PRSASTE
+2989 
-2996 THHITSTN
+2996 
-3004 VDNSFDKSKII
+3004 
-3015 KQLESK
+3015 
-3021 PADIQQQL
+3021 
-3029 KDSKYETISS
+3029 
-3039 LKSKSDQSSPAEQSI
+3039 
-3054 KPIVKE
+3054 
-3060 YHMSTKTNGINT
+3060 
-3072 NDKSSTDKI
+3072 
-3081 ISSTVFNTQKPTL
+3081 
-3094 IEDDDEDEF
+3094 
-3103 QLVRHHKHK
+3103 
-3112 TSTITKQPKI
+3112 
-3122 TSTID
+3122 
-3127 QKSTNNYTKQDSSTL
+3127 
-3142 KSKKFKKTNEHTLSS
+3142 
-3157 LITNNDFFPLAIEEN
+3157 
-3172 LDQTI
+3172 
-3177 NENIQQIPE
+3177 
-3186 LQTKIANNFLSN
+3186 
-3198 SNKTISINPT
+3198 
-3208 YEIISSQ
+3208 
-3215 INGQIHS
+3215 
-3222 TDNTQNQLQSKISN
+3222 
-3236 QQLSTL
+3236 
-3242 SNEFSNKINNLLK
+3242 
-3255 TEPIKS
+3255 
-3261 ISLSQT
+3261 
-3267 SSTDILSTP
+3267 
-3276 TINTNDEQNKIISNE
+3276 
-3291 KIPKRRKKKL
+3291 
-3301 RTETKKDDD
+3301 
-3310 KNLLTSSTNTIS
+3310 
-3322 TIQSDDNKEKS
+3322 
-3333 NKKSTTIVTQ
+3333 
-3343 SITSLPNTSEISS
+3343 
-3356 IKKDKSQD
+3356 
-3364 IKIKIPENI
+3364 
-3373 SLTSS
+3373 
-3378 KPIHLIQN
+3378 
-3386 QTSYEETNDK
+3386 
-3396 LDLFL
+3396 
-3401 PEYIRQQIHTHQTNS
+3401 
-3416 SSIDNSNI
+3416 
-3424 TSTTTT
+3424 
-3430 TTSSSSSNIIP
+3430 
-3441 KKKPRSKMLKK
+3441 
-3452 DLEVKSLLTNE
+3452 
-3463 FDNIDKQNKSIIISS
+3463 
-3478 DNEDINDDDE
+3478 
-3488 FIIQTI
+3488 
-3494 HSNLS
+3494 
-3499 NTSQKELNNIS
+3499 
-3510 TTEQNI
+3510 
-3516 DNILSH
+3516 
-3522 GFHHWLQESQA
+3522 
-3533 LSQQKDKSLSNHSLT
+3533 
-3548 QAMQSIIIQPIEN
+3548 
-3561 DEYSDD
+3561 
-3567 ENSWN
+3567 
-3572 EFQTTKS
+3572 
-3579 TYIIGIR
+3579 
-3586 PEKKIHIHNAYS
+3586 
-3598 INCPESILTSSYLI
+3598 
-3612 HQSNNK
+3612 
-3618 TFKDDSR
+3618 
-3625 KYDSNNEED
+3625 
-3634 DSMDDNTSK
+3634 
-3643 KQHSHQINTQSLT
+3643 
-3656 REKQQ
+3656 
-3661 PNSINDNHLQISFTT
+3661 
-3676 DDVQRCLGED
+3676 
-3686 FYDQISNNN
+3686 
-3695 INNNNNNN
+3695 
-3703 NHSNNY
+3703 
-3709 DDWAYF
+3709 
-3715 LEHENSYHIGY
+3715 
-3726 DLSSSLECF
+3726 
-3735 YVQTTLDD
+3735 
-3743 NTFLSNATSIH
+3743 
-3754 YSIQHEKQHYG
+3754 
-3765 DFVTSN
+3765 
-3771 NDIIIPESMIKL
+3771 
-3783 SSYKSKPSES
+3783 
-3793 FQNWKNHKLI
+3793 
-3803 SNQSQNDDEILI
+3803 
-3815 SHSTNGLCRQVT
+3815 
-3827 L
+3827 